1 VSDEPFRLLFVCTAN
16 ICRSAYADVLTRHLV
31 AGTGASGP
39 AGDGAGDG
47 PNDGTVS
54 VPGGGVALEVGS
66 AGTHGFVDQPMDP
79 PMATRLSARGAD
91 PSGFRSRPLTMAMV
105 QQADLVLTAQ
115 VAHRQYILDERP
127 ELFRRVLTLG
137 QLDRI
142 LAAVDTRATGR
153 DLLAA
158 LRPAFIPASPDDDV
172 ADPFG
177 RGEEAAGAAA
187 ERIDALVGRVV
198 GRLTGQPA
206 P

>member
-31 AGTGASGP
+31 ATAGTGDGT
-39 AGDGAGDG
+39 GDG
-47 PNDGTVS
+47 T
-54 VPGGGVALEVGS
+54 GGGTALEVGS

-79 PMATRLSARGAD
+79 PMAARLSARGAD

-115 VAHRQYILDERP
+115 VAHRQYILDDRP

-142 LAAVDTRATGR
+142 LAAVDTWATGR
-153 DLLAA
+153 DLLSA
-158 LRPAFIPASPDDDV
+158 LRPAFVAASPDDDV

-177 RGEEAAGAAA
+177 RGEEAADAAA
-187 ERIDALVGRVV
+187 ERIDALVRRVLP
-198 GRLTGQPA
+198 RLTGAGRSRSEA
-206 P
+206 PDE